1 MPRMEAFP
9 YGLYGEVPY
18 TLTFEKATFFK
29 GWEQTDWLTKRLC
42 LTTHTEL
49 ELLVQLPNFRLPG
62 EDAVDAKR
70 RRLHEGASRH
80 GCLHCR
86 NGCGPGR
93 SPSSLLPTHS
103 QGSHSM
109 SSINRDKIKQH

>member
-1 MPRMEAFP
+1 MNERLINVYDHQNPDRLLGHFSERDIPESPEFARILEFAVMPRMEAFP

-70 RRLHEGASRH
+70 RRFTRGF
-80 GCLHCR
+80 
-86 NGCGPGR
+86 
-93 SPSSLLPTHS
+93 
-103 QGSHSM
+103 
-109 SSINRDKIKQH
+109 